1 MTFDYTAK
9 SLDGLLQSGS
19 LVAESIADARV
30 RLRDKGLFALTLST
44 GSAKER
50 RAKAGRKKL
59 SGSRVGKADV
69 LLLTN
74 QLAMMSDAG
83 VDLGEALQITSEQ
96 CANEQLQS
104 TLEQIHNDVSAGVS
118 VSEALRR
125 HSDIFG
131 DAYVA
136 SIAAGEASGTLTEV
150 LGRLA
155 ELLRHEMRLRS
166 AIRSVIAYPL
176 VLVAVAFVVMSVLVF
191 FVLPQFAGVFQ
202 DLGRQPPWHTH
213 LLLSG
218 AEFIRTWFPII
229 GGVVIALVAATIRF
243 GATDRAAG
251 YWDGVVLN
259 ARLVKTATRA
269 LLTGRTFRLLGTMMQ
284 SGIPL
289 LEAIQLCRSS
299 VKNRLY
305 RSIFDKLEENVVNG
319 GGVGEV
325 LAASPILPAGAAQ
338 MIQTA
343 ERTGRLA
350 SVMVTVGTFY
360 EEEGE
365 QKVRELVKLLE
376 PLIIIVMGV
385 VVAGVVMAIMLPLLE
400 VSTSSS

>member
-1 MTFDYTAK
+1 MQFDYTAK
-9 SLDGLLQSGS
+9 TSDGLTQSGS
-19 LVAESIADARV
+19 LIAESLADARG
-30 RLRDKGLFALTLST
+30 RLRDQGLFALSVSPD
-44 GSAKER
+44 GAKR
-50 RAKAGRKKL
+50 RASTTNRRGHRA
-59 SGSRVGKADV
+59 SRVGKADV
-69 LLLTN
+69 LMLTN
-74 QLAMMSDAG
+74 QLSMMSEAG
-83 VDLGEALQITSEQ
+83 VDLGEALEIAAQQ
-96 CANEQLQS
+96 CENAELK
-104 TLEQIHNDVSAGVS
+104 TVLEHVHQDVSAGIS

-125 HSDIFG
+125 HSAVFG

-150 LGRLA
+150 LARLA

-166 AIRSVIAYPL
+166 AIRSVVAYPV
-176 VLVAVAFVVMSVLVF
+176 VLVGVAFVVISVLVL
-191 FVLPQFAGVFQ
+191 FVLPQFGGVFK
-202 DLGRQPPWHTH
+202 DLGRQPPWHTQ

-218 AEFIRTWFPII
+218 AAFIRTWFPAV
-229 GGVVIALVAATIRF
+229 GGGALLLVAAIVKC
-243 GATDRAAG
+243 GATDRAAR

-259 ARLVKTATRA
+259 FRILKAATRA

-289 LEAIQLCRSS
+289 LEAIRLCRSS

-305 RSIFDKLEENVVNG
+305 RRIFDMMEENVLNG
-319 GGVGEV
+319 GGIGEV
-325 LAASPILPAGAAQ
+325 MAASPLLPKGAAQ
-338 MIQTA
+338 MVATA

-350 SVMVTVGTFY
+350 PVMVSVGTFY

-365 QKVRELVKLLE
+365 QKVKDLVKLLE

-400 VSTSSS
+400 VSTASS